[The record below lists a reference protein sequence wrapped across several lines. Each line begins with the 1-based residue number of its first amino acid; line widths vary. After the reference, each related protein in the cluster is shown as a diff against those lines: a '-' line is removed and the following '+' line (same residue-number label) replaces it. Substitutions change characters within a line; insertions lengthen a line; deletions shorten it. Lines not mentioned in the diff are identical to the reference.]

1 MSLSPINSSIKY
13 FGTTIF
19 INGANAESTIK
30 RKHSDVPL
38 SDTDLLGSSIKAKV
52 RNKNGGVAKV
62 VRTGEVLVD
71 KFKPAGVIKRE
82 AQS

>member
-1 MSLSPINSSIKY
+1 MQYY
-13 FGTTIF
+13 FDDAKRIF
-19 INGANAESTIK
+19 LPNAESTIK